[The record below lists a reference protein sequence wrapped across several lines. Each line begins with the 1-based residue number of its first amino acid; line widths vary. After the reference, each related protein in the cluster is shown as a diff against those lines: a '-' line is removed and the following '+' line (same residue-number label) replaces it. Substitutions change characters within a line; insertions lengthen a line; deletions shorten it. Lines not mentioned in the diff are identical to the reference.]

1 MTPGGARYGVPEW
14 DIAFIKMQVCRR
26 KDEFDDFFDKY
37 IKLNPQIHIDME
49 LVNALSIIVE
59 FDVMSI
65 ELVEDVLILPVPY
78 DTSFMDEIE
87 FIHGMII

>member
-1 MTPGGARYGVPEW
+1 
-14 DIAFIKMQVCRR
+14 
-26 KDEFDDFFDKY
+26 
-37 IKLNPQIHIDME
+37 ME

>member
-1 MTPGGARYGVPEW
+1 ML
-14 DIAFIKMQVCRR
+14 VCRR

-37 IKLNPQIHIDME
+37 IKLNPQIHINME

-65 ELVEDVLILPVPY
+65 ELAEDVLILPVPY
-78 DTSFMDEIE
+78 DSNFEDEIE
-87 FIHGMII
+87 FIHNRLI

>member
-1 MTPGGARYGVPEW
+1 
-14 DIAFIKMQVCRR
+14 
-26 KDEFDDFFDKY
+26 
-37 IKLNPQIHIDME
+37 ME

-78 DTSFMDEIE
+78 DTNFMDEIE